1 MRRFVLHAGIART
14 ITNYKHFDTMKKF
27 MFLLLL
33 PGLFVSEV
41 FGRRID
47 SASKSRAAA
56 LVEQMTL
63 DEKLAYIG
71 GYDAFYIRAI
81 PRLGIPEIR
90 MADGPQCVR
99 NDTRSTLY
107 PCGVA
112 LAATWDRSLARAY
125 GRSLGRDARARGV
138 HIMLG
143 PGVNIYRSPLC
154 GRNFEYYG
162 EDPYLASETAKEYIE
177 GMQGEGVMA
186 TVKHFCGNNQE
197 YDRHHVSSD
206 IDERTLH
213 EIYLPTFRKAV
224 EQAGVGAV
232 MSSYNPVN
240 GQHMTENRDLAV
252 GVLRER
258 WGFEGIFMSDW
269 DATYSAAGPVN
280 NGLDLEMPGA
290 RFTNPEALRKL
301 LASGVVEERTIDE
314 KCRHILQTLIAFG
327 FLDREQKDASIPERN
342 SASDATALEVA
353 RSSMVLLKNDGLLPF
368 GRRTRR
374 VVVLGPNAAK
384 LPMGGG
390 SGEGSPFEYV
400 SVAEGLAAEKGFR
413 TTCLVSEGTTELAS
427 SGLFFTPD
435 GKPGLRS
442 EFYANRDLQGP
453 AVVTTTHP
461 EVDFFWEG
469 APAEGLP
476 EDHFSARWTGEFR
489 PARSERAIFTVS
501 GDDGYRLLVDGREVL
516 GHWSDHGVSTQTA
529 ALDVEAGRSYAIR
542 LEFYDNIRT
551 AEVKLQY
558 ASYSPAERA
567 KAIAAADAVVYCAG
581 FDQTSESENS
591 DRTFSLPA
599 GQADEIAAT
608 AALNPNLV
616 VVVNAGGG
624 VDFAS
629 FADKARAVL
638 LAWYPGQEGGS
649 AVADILTGR
658 TNPSGRLPITI
669 ERRAED
675 NPTYGS
681 YYPNVFRF
689 NDSPLQR
696 VSFDEGVFVGYRGY
710 DRSGAEPM
718 YPFGYGLSY
727 TTFEYG
733 ELEVRP
739 AGDGFEVSFTVRNT
753 GRRAGT
759 ETAQLY
765 VGDCESSVPRP
776 VRELKGYERVTLLP
790 DETKRVTVSLDRAA
804 FAFYDIYRHDF
815 VVEPGSFRI
824 EVGSSSR
831 DLKLTQTI
839 NIR

>member
-1 MRRFVLHAGIART
+1 MKHIIAT
-14 ITNYKHFDTMKKF
+14 LLSAT
-27 MFLLLL
+27 LLL
-33 PGLFVSEV
+33 PAAAQ
-41 FGRRID
+41 RITPE
-47 SASKSRAAA
+47 AKERAAA
-56 LVEQMTL
+56 LVERMTL

-71 GYDAFYIRAI
+71 GYDDFYIRAV
-81 PRLGIPEIR
+81 PRLGIPAIR

-107 PCGVA
+107 PCGIA

-125 GRSLGRDARARGV
+125 GRSMGRDARARGV

-162 EDPYLASETAKEYIE
+162 EDPCLASETAAEYIR

-186 TVKHFCGNNQE
+186 TIKHFCGNNQE

-224 EQAGVGAV
+224 EKAGVGAV
-232 MSSYNPVN
+232 MSSYNLVN
-240 GQHMTENRDLAV
+240 GQHMTENRELIE
-252 GVLRER
+252 GVLRGT

-269 DATYSAAGPVN
+269 DATYSAAGPAN
-280 NGLDLEMPGA
+280 SGLDLEMPGA
-290 RFTNPEALRKL
+290 RYTNPENLRKL
-301 LASGVVEERTIDE
+301 LATGVVAEEQIDT

-342 SASDATALEVA
+342 PASDATALEVA
-353 RSSMVLLKNDGLLPF
+353 RNSMVLLKNDGLLPF

-374 VVVLGPNAAK
+374 IVVMGPNAVK

-390 SGEGSPFEYV
+390 SGEGHPFEYV
-400 SVAEGLAAEKGFR
+400 SVAEGMAAEKGLR
-413 TTCLVSEGTTELAS
+413 VQCLTPQGTTALAA
-427 SGLFFTPD
+427 SGMFFTPD
-435 GKPGLRS
+435 GEPGLRC
-442 EFYANRDLQGP
+442 EFFANRTLEGP
-453 AVVTTTHP
+453 ASVAKTDP
-461 EVDFFWEG
+461 EVDFFWQG

-489 PARSERAIFTVS
+489 PTRSERAIFTVS
-501 GDDGYRLLVDGREVL
+501 GDDGYRLFVDGREVL
-516 GHWSDHGVSTQTA
+516 EHWADHGVSIKTA

-558 ASYSPAERA
+558 AGYSPAEQA
-567 KAIAAADAVVYCAG
+567 QTIAAADAVVYCAG

-591 DRTFSLPA
+591 DRTFALPA
-599 GQADEIAAT
+599 GQADEIVST
-608 AALNPNLV
+608 AALNQNVV

-624 VDFAS
+624 VDFTQ
-629 FADKARAVL
+629 FADRVAAVL
-638 LAWYPGQEGGS
+638 LAWYPGQEGGR

-675 NPTYGS
+675 NPTFGS
-681 YYPNVFRF
+681 YYPNVYLFQ
-689 NDSPLQR
+689 NSPLRR
-696 VSFDEGVFVGYRGY
+696 VSYDEGVFVGYRGY
-710 DRSGAEPM
+710 DRRGTEPM

-733 ELEVRP
+733 DLATTP
-739 AGDGFEVSFTVRNT
+739 AGDGWQVSFTVRNT

-759 ETAQLY
+759 ETAQVY
-765 VGDCESSVPRP
+765 VGACAPNVPRP
-776 VRELKGYERVTLLP
+776 VRELKGYERITLAP
-790 DETKRVTVSLDRAA
+790 GEEKRVTVALDRDA
-804 FAFYDIYRHDF
+804 FAYYDRNRRAF
-815 VVEPGSFRI
+815 RVEPGAFRI
-824 EVGSSSR
+824 EVGASSR
-831 DLKLTQTI
+831 DPKLTQTI
-839 NIR
+839 NID

>member
-1 MRRFVLHAGIART
+1 MKHILLTLLSIILTLSATAQRITPEAKARASE
-14 ITNYKHFDTMKKF
+14 
-27 MFLLLL
+27 L
-33 PGLFVSEV
+33 VS
-41 FGRRID
+41 R
-47 SASKSRAAA
+47 
-56 LVEQMTL
+56 MTL
-63 DEKLAYIG
+63 EEKLSYIG
-71 GYDAFYIRAI
+71 GYDGFYIRSI

-99 NDTRSTLY
+99 NDTHSTLY
-107 PCGVA
+107 PCGIA
-112 LAATWDRSLARAY
+112 LAATWDRSLARSY

-143 PGVNIYRSPLC
+143 PGVNIYRSPVC

-162 EDPYLASETAKEYIE
+162 EDPYLASETTSEYIA

-213 EIYLPTFRKAV
+213 EIYLPMFRKAV

-232 MSSYNPVN
+232 MSSYNLVN

-252 GVLRER
+252 GVLREQ

-269 DATYSAAGPVN
+269 DATYSVAGPVN

-290 RFTNPEALRKL
+290 RYTNPENLQKL
-301 LASGVVEERTIDE
+301 LAAGVVTEETIDA

-342 SASDATALEVA
+342 PESDATALEVA
-353 RSSMVLLKNDGLLPF
+353 RNSMVLLKNDGLLPF

-374 VVVLGPNAAK
+374 VVVLGPNAVK

-400 SVAEGLAAEKGFR
+400 SVAEGLAAEKGLR
-413 TTCLVSEGTTELAS
+413 VECITPRGTTALAA
-427 SGLFFTPD
+427 SGRFFTPD
-435 GKPGLRS
+435 GEPGLRC

-453 AVVTTTHP
+453 SLVTTTHP

-476 EDHFSARWTGEFR
+476 ADHFSARWTGEFR

-501 GDDGYRLLVDGREVL
+501 GDDGYRLFVDGREVL
-516 GHWSDHGVSTQTA
+516 EHWSDHGVSTKMAT
-529 ALDVEAGRSYAIR
+529 LDVEAGRRYAIR

-558 ASYSPAERA
+558 AGYSPAEHA
-567 KAIAAADAVVYCAG
+567 ETIASADAVVYCAG

-591 DRTFSLPA
+591 DRTFALPA
-599 GQADEIAAT
+599 GQADEIASVAS
-608 AALNPNLV
+608 LNPNV
-616 VVVNAGGG
+616 AVVVNAGGG
-624 VDFAS
+624 VDFTP
-629 FADKARAVL
+629 FADRVRAVL
-638 LAWYPGQEGGS
+638 LAWYPGQEGGR
-649 AVADILTGR
+649 ALADILTGR

-675 NPTYGS
+675 NPTFGS

-689 NDSPLQR
+689 QDSPLQR
-696 VSFDEGVFVGYRGY
+696 VSYDEGVFVGYRGY
-710 DRSGAEPM
+710 DRRGTEPM

-733 ELEVRP
+733 DMEVTP
-739 AGDGFEVSFTVRNT
+739 ADDGWQVSFTVKNT

-759 ETAQLY
+759 ETAQVY
-765 VGDCESSVPRP
+765 AGACGSEVPRP

-790 DETKRVTVSLDRAA
+790 GEVKRVSVRLDRSA
-804 FAFYDIYRHDF
+804 FSYYDMNLR
-815 VVEPGSFRI
+815 GFRI
-824 EVGSSSR
+824 EAGAYRIEAGSSSR
-831 DLKLTQTI
+831 DLKLSQTL
-839 NIR
+839 NID

>member
-1 MRRFVLHAGIART
+1 MKHILLTLLSIILTLSATAQRITPEAKARASE
-14 ITNYKHFDTMKKF
+14 
-27 MFLLLL
+27 L
-33 PGLFVSEV
+33 VS
-41 FGRRID
+41 R
-47 SASKSRAAA
+47 
-56 LVEQMTL
+56 MTL
-63 DEKLAYIG
+63 EEKLSYIG
-71 GYDAFYIRAI
+71 GYDGFYIRSI

-99 NDTRSTLY
+99 NDTHSTLY
-107 PCGVA
+107 PCGIA
-112 LAATWDRSLARAY
+112 LAATWDRSLARSY

-162 EDPYLASETAKEYIE
+162 EDPYLASETTSEYIA

-213 EIYLPTFRKAV
+213 EIYLPMFRKAV

-232 MSSYNPVN
+232 MSSYNLAN

-252 GVLRER
+252 GVLREQ

-269 DATYSAAGPVN
+269 DATYSVAGPVN

-290 RFTNPEALRKL
+290 RYTNPENLQKL
-301 LASGVVEERTIDE
+301 LAAGVVTEETIDA

-342 SASDATALEVA
+342 PESDATALEVA
-353 RSSMVLLKNDGLLPF
+353 RNSMVLLKNDGLLPF

-374 VVVLGPNAAK
+374 VVVLGPNAVK

-400 SVAEGLAAEKGFR
+400 SVAEGLAAEKGLR
-413 TTCLVSEGTTELAS
+413 VECITPRGTTALAA
-427 SGLFFTPD
+427 SGRFFTPD
-435 GKPGLRS
+435 GEPGLRC

-453 AVVTTTHP
+453 SLVTTTHP

-476 EDHFSARWTGEFR
+476 ADHFSARWTGEFR

-501 GDDGYRLLVDGREVL
+501 GDDGYRLFVDGREVL
-516 GHWSDHGVSTQTA
+516 EHWSDHGVSTKMAT
-529 ALDVEAGRSYAIR
+529 LDVEAGRRYAIR

-558 ASYSPAERA
+558 AGYSPAEHA
-567 KAIAAADAVVYCAG
+567 ETIASADAVVYCAG

-591 DRTFSLPA
+591 DRTFALPA
-599 GQADEIAAT
+599 GQADEIASVAS
-608 AALNPNLV
+608 LNPNV
-616 VVVNAGGG
+616 AVVVNAGGG
-624 VDFAS
+624 VDFTP
-629 FADKARAVL
+629 FADRVRAVL
-638 LAWYPGQEGGS
+638 LAWYPGQEGGR
-649 AVADILTGR
+649 ALADILTGR

-675 NPTYGS
+675 NPTFGS

-689 NDSPLQR
+689 QDSPLQR
-696 VSFDEGVFVGYRGY
+696 VSYDEGVFVGYRGY
-710 DRSGAEPM
+710 DRRGTEPM

-733 ELEVRP
+733 DMEVTP
-739 AGDGFEVSFTVRNT
+739 ADDGWQVSFTVKNT

-759 ETAQLY
+759 ETAQVY
-765 VGDCESSVPRP
+765 AGACGSEVPRP

-790 DETKRVTVSLDRAA
+790 GEVKRVSVRLDRSA
-804 FAFYDIYRHDF
+804 FSYYDMNLR
-815 VVEPGSFRI
+815 GFRI
-824 EVGSSSR
+824 EAGAYRIEAGSSSR
-831 DLKLTQTI
+831 DLKLSQTL
-839 NIR
+839 NID

>member
-1 MRRFVLHAGIART
+1 
-14 ITNYKHFDTMKKF
+14 MKYLC
-27 MFLLLL
+27 LLF
-33 PGLFVSEV
+33 LFV
-41 FGRRID
+41 FGG
-47 SASKSRAAA
+47 SAALSGQEIGESAKSRAAA
-56 LVEQMTL
+56 LVSQMTL
-63 DEKLAYIG
+63 DEKLSYIG

-186 TVKHFCGNNQE
+186 TIKHFCGNNQE

-224 EQAGVGAV
+224 EEAGVGAV
-232 MSSYNPVN
+232 MSSYNLVN

-252 GVLRER
+252 DVLRGK

-269 DATYSAAGPVN
+269 DATYSVAGPVN

-290 RFTNPEALRKL
+290 RYTNPENLKKL
-301 LASGVVEERTIDE
+301 LASGVVEECAIDE

-342 SASDATALEVA
+342 PASDATALDVA
-353 RSSMVLLKNDGLLPF
+353 RRSMVLLKNDGLLPF

-374 VVVLGPNAAK
+374 VVVLGPNAVK

-400 SVAEGLAAEKGFR
+400 SVAEGLGAEKGFR
-413 TTCLVSEGTTELAS
+413 TTCLVPEGTTSLAA
-427 SGLFFTPD
+427 SGRFFTPD
-435 GKPGLRS
+435 GEPGLRC
-442 EFYANRDLQGP
+442 EFYPNRTLEGP
-453 AVVTTTHP
+453 AVVTATHP
-461 EVDFFWEG
+461 GVDFFWEG

-476 EDHFSARWTGEFR
+476 EDHFSACWTGEFR

-516 GHWSDHGVSTQTA
+516 EHWSDHGVSTKTA
-529 ALDVEAGRSYAIR
+529 TLDVEAGRSYALR

-558 ASYSPAERA
+558 ASYSPAEQA
-567 KAIAAADAVVYCAG
+567 QTIAAADAVVYCAG
-581 FDQTSESENS
+581 FDQTSESENF
-591 DRTFSLPA
+591 DRTFSLPE
-599 GQADEIAAT
+599 GQAGEIAAA

-616 VVVNAGGG
+616 VVVNAGGA
-624 VDFAS
+624 VDFAP

-638 LAWYPGQEGGS
+638 LAWYPGQEGGR

-669 ERRAED
+669 ERRAEE
-675 NPTYGS
+675 NPTYES
-681 YYPNVFRF
+681 YRPNVFLF
-689 NDSPLQR
+689 QNSPLRR
-696 VSFDEGVFVGYRGY
+696 VSYDEGVFVGYRGY
-710 DRSGAEPM
+710 DRRGTEPL

-727 TTFEYG
+727 TTFAYG
-733 ELEVRP
+733 DLEVRP

-765 VGDCESSVPRP
+765 IGACNPGVPRP
-776 VRELKGYERVTLLP
+776 VRELKGYECVTLAP
-790 DETKRVTVSLDRAA
+790 GETKRVEILLPRDA
-804 FAFYDIYRHDF
+804 FAYYDIVRHDF
-815 VVEPGSFRI
+815 TVEPGAFRL

-831 DLKLTQTI
+831 DLKLEKTL
-839 NIR
+839 NID

>member
-1 MRRFVLHAGIART
+1 MKRVLIPFLTCCLSLSAAAQT
-14 ITNYKHFDTMKKF
+14 ITPAAK
-27 MFLLLL
+27 
-33 PGLFVSEV
+33 
-41 FGRRID
+41 
-47 SASKSRAAA
+47 ARAAA
-56 LVEQMTL
+56 LVSQMTL
-63 DEKLAYIG
+63 EEKLAYIG

-81 PRLGIPEIR
+81 PRLGIPAIR

-107 PCGVA
+107 PCGAA

-162 EDPYLASETAKEYIE
+162 EDPYLASETAREYIE
-177 GMQGEGVMA
+177 GMQAEGVMA
-186 TVKHFCGNNQE
+186 TIKHFCGNNQE

-213 EIYLPTFRKAV
+213 EIYLPAFRKAV
-224 EQAGVGAV
+224 EEAHVGAV
-232 MSSYNPVN
+232 MSSYNLVN
-240 GQHMTENRDLAV
+240 GQHMTENRDLTV

-269 DATYSAAGPVN
+269 DATYSVAGPVN

-290 RFTNPEALRKL
+290 RYTNPEAVQRL

-327 FLDREQKDASIPERN
+327 FLDREQQNASIPERN
-342 SASDATALEVA
+342 PESDATALEVA
-353 RSSMVLLKNDGLLPF
+353 RQSMVLLKNEGLLPL
-368 GRRTRR
+368 GRKVRK
-374 VVVLGPNAAK
+374 VVVLGPNALK

-390 SGEGSPFEYV
+390 SGEGSPFAYV
-400 SVAEGLAAEKGFR
+400 SVADGLAAEKGLR
-413 TTCLVSEGTTELAS
+413 VECLTPQGSTALAA
-427 SGLFFTPD
+427 SGRFFTPD
-435 GKPGLRS
+435 GAPGLRG
-442 EFYANRDLQGP
+442 EFFPNRALEGP
-453 AVVTTTHP
+453 AVVTTTDP
-461 EVDFFWEG
+461 AVDFFWEG
-469 APAEGLP
+469 APAKGLP

-489 PARSERAIFTVS
+489 PARSEHAIFTVS
-501 GDDGYRLLVDGREVL
+501 GDDGYRLFIDDREVL
-516 GHWSDHGVSTQTA
+516 GHWSDHGVSTKTA
-529 ALDVEAGRSYAIR
+529 TLEVEAGRHYAVR

-558 ASYSPAERA
+558 ASHAPAEQA
-567 KAIAAADAVVYCAG
+567 QTLAAADAVVYCAG

-599 GQADEIAAT
+599 GQAEEIAAA
-608 AALNPNLV
+608 AALNPNLI

-624 VDFAS
+624 IDFTP
-629 FADKARAVL
+629 FADHARAIL
-638 LAWYPGQEGGS
+638 HAWYPGQEGGR

-658 TNPSGRLPITI
+658 TNPSGRLPISI

-675 NPTYGS
+675 NPTFGS
-681 YYPNVFRF
+681 YRPNVFRF
-689 NDSPLQR
+689 QDSPLQR
-696 VSFDEGVFVGYRGY
+696 VSYDEGIFLGYRGY
-710 DRSGAEPM
+710 DRLGTEPL

-727 TTFEYG
+727 TTFAYDA
-733 ELEVRP
+733 LEATP
-739 AGDGFEVSFTVRNT
+739 AGDGWKVSFTVKNT

-765 VGDCESSVPRP
+765 VGACNPSLPRP
-776 VRELKGYERVTLLP
+776 VRELKGYERVTLAP
-790 DETKRVTVSLDRAA
+790 GETKRVEILLPRDA
-804 FAFYDIYRHDF
+804 FACYDIVRHDF
-815 VVEPGSFRI
+815 RVEPGAYRI
-824 EVGSSSR
+824 EAGASSR
-831 DLKLTQTI
+831 NPQLTQI
-839 NIR
+839 LNID

>member
-1 MRRFVLHAGIART
+1 MKHILLTLLSIILTLSATAQRITPEAKARASE
-14 ITNYKHFDTMKKF
+14 
-27 MFLLLL
+27 L
-33 PGLFVSEV
+33 VS
-41 FGRRID
+41 R
-47 SASKSRAAA
+47 
-56 LVEQMTL
+56 MTL
-63 DEKLAYIG
+63 EEKLSYIG
-71 GYDAFYIRAI
+71 GYDGFYIRSI

-99 NDTRSTLY
+99 NDTHSTLY
-107 PCGVA
+107 PCGIA
-112 LAATWDRSLARAY
+112 LAATWDRSLARSY

-162 EDPYLASETAKEYIE
+162 EDPYLASETTSEYIA

-213 EIYLPTFRKAV
+213 EIYLPMFRKAV

-232 MSSYNPVN
+232 MSSYNLVN

-252 GVLRER
+252 GVLREQ

-269 DATYSAAGPVN
+269 DATYSVAGPVN

-290 RFTNPEALRKL
+290 RYTNPENLQKL
-301 LASGVVEERTIDE
+301 LAAGVVTEETIDA

-342 SASDATALEVA
+342 PESDATALEVA
-353 RSSMVLLKNDGLLPF
+353 RNSMVLLKNDGLLPF

-374 VVVLGPNAAK
+374 VVVLGPNAVK

-400 SVAEGLAAEKGFR
+400 SVAEGLAAEKGLR
-413 TTCLVSEGTTELAS
+413 VECITPRGTTALAA
-427 SGLFFTPD
+427 SGRFFTPD
-435 GKPGLRS
+435 GEPGLRC

-453 AVVTTTHP
+453 SLVTTTHP

-476 EDHFSARWTGEFR
+476 ADHFSARWTGEFR

-501 GDDGYRLLVDGREVL
+501 GDDGYRLFVDGREVL
-516 GHWSDHGVSTQTA
+516 EHWSDHGVSTKMAT
-529 ALDVEAGRSYAIR
+529 LDVEAGRRYAIR

-558 ASYSPAERA
+558 AGYSPAEHA
-567 KAIAAADAVVYCAG
+567 ETNASADAVVYCAG

-591 DRTFSLPA
+591 DRTFALPA
-599 GQADEIAAT
+599 GQADEIASVAS
-608 AALNPNLV
+608 LNPNV
-616 VVVNAGGG
+616 AVVVNAGGG
-624 VDFAS
+624 VDFTP
-629 FADKARAVL
+629 FADRVRAVL
-638 LAWYPGQEGGS
+638 LAWYPGQEGGR
-649 AVADILTGR
+649 ALADILTGR

-675 NPTYGS
+675 NPTFGS

-689 NDSPLQR
+689 QDSPLQR
-696 VSFDEGVFVGYRGY
+696 VSYDEGVFVGYRGY
-710 DRSGAEPM
+710 DRRGTEPM

-733 ELEVRP
+733 DMEVTP
-739 AGDGFEVSFTVRNT
+739 ADDGWQVSFTVKNT

-759 ETAQLY
+759 ETAQVY
-765 VGDCESSVPRP
+765 AGACGSEVPRP

-790 DETKRVTVSLDRAA
+790 GEVKRVSVRLDRSA
-804 FAFYDIYRHDF
+804 FSYYDMNLR
-815 VVEPGSFRI
+815 GFRI
-824 EVGSSSR
+824 EAGAYRIEAGSSSR
-831 DLKLTQTI
+831 DLKLSQTL
-839 NIR
+839 NID

>member
-1 MRRFVLHAGIART
+1 M
-14 ITNYKHFDTMKKF
+14 KHI
-27 MFLLLL
+27 LLTLL
-33 PGLFVSEV
+33 SIILTLSATA
-41 FGRRID
+41 RRITPEAKAR
-47 SASKSRAAA
+47 ASELVSR
-56 LVEQMTL
+56 MTL
-63 DEKLAYIG
+63 EEKLSYIG
-71 GYDAFYIRAI
+71 GYDGFYIRSI

-99 NDTRSTLY
+99 NDTHSTLY
-107 PCGVA
+107 PCGIA
-112 LAATWDRSLARAY
+112 LAATWDRSLAHSY

-162 EDPYLASETAKEYIE
+162 EDPYLASETASAYIA

-213 EIYLPTFRKAV
+213 EIYLPMFRKAV

-232 MSSYNPVN
+232 MSSYNLVN

-269 DATYSAAGPVN
+269 DATYSVAGPVN

-290 RFTNPEALRKL
+290 RYTNPENLQKL
-301 LASGVVEERTIDE
+301 LAAGVVTEETIDA

-342 SASDATALEVA
+342 PESDATALEVA
-353 RSSMVLLKNDGLLPF
+353 RNSMVLLKNDGLLPF

-374 VVVLGPNAAK
+374 VVVLGPNAVK

-400 SVAEGLAAEKGFR
+400 SVAEGLAAEKGLR
-413 TTCLVSEGTTELAS
+413 VECLTPRGTTALAA
-427 SGLFFTPD
+427 SGRFFTPD
-435 GKPGLRS
+435 GEPGLRC

-453 AVVTTTHP
+453 SVVTTTHP

-476 EDHFSARWTGEFR
+476 ADHFSARWTGEFR

-501 GDDGYRLLVDGREVL
+501 GDDGYRLFVDGREVL
-516 GHWSDHGVSTQTA
+516 EHWSDHGVSTKTA
-529 ALDVEAGRSYAIR
+529 TLDVEAGRRYAIR

-558 ASYSPAERA
+558 AGYSPAEHA
-567 KAIAAADAVVYCAG
+567 ETIASADAVVYCAG

-591 DRTFSLPA
+591 DRTFALPA
-599 GQADEIAAT
+599 GQADEIASVAS
-608 AALNPNLV
+608 LNPNV
-616 VVVNAGGG
+616 AVVVNAGGG
-624 VDFAS
+624 VDFTP
-629 FADKARAVL
+629 FADRVRAVL
-638 LAWYPGQEGGS
+638 LAWYPGQEGGR
-649 AVADILTGR
+649 ALADILTGR

-675 NPTYGS
+675 NPTFGS

-689 NDSPLQR
+689 QDSPLQR
-696 VSFDEGVFVGYRGY
+696 VSYDEGVFVGYRGY
-710 DRSGAEPM
+710 DRRGTEPM

-727 TTFEYG
+727 TTFAISKPKYRKGVLTVKVKNTG
-733 ELEVRP
+733 ERDGDEV
-739 AGDGFEVSFTVRNT
+739 VQVYVRNPKDT
-753 GRRAGT
+753 DGPLKTLRAFRRVRVKAGESADVSISLPRST
-759 ETAQLY
+759 FELWDEETNTMRVVPGKY
-765 VGDCESSVPRP
+765 VLMVGNSSADEDLRKITVK
-776 VRELKGYERVTLLP
+776 VR
-790 DETKRVTVSLDRAA
+790 
-804 FAFYDIYRHDF
+804 
-815 VVEPGSFRI
+815 
-824 EVGSSSR
+824 
-831 DLKLTQTI
+831 
-839 NIR
+839 

>member
-1 MRRFVLHAGIART
+1 MKHILLTLLSIILTLSATAQRITPEAKARASE
-14 ITNYKHFDTMKKF
+14 
-27 MFLLLL
+27 L
-33 PGLFVSEV
+33 VS
-41 FGRRID
+41 R
-47 SASKSRAAA
+47 
-56 LVEQMTL
+56 MTL
-63 DEKLAYIG
+63 EEKLSYIG
-71 GYDAFYIRAI
+71 GYDGFYIRSI

-99 NDTRSTLY
+99 NDTHSTLY
-107 PCGVA
+107 PCGIA
-112 LAATWDRSLARAY
+112 LAATWDRSLARSY

-154 GRNFEYYG
+154 GRNFVYYG
-162 EDPYLASETAKEYIE
+162 EDPYLASETTSEYIA

-213 EIYLPTFRKAV
+213 EIYLPMIRKAV

-232 MSSYNPVN
+232 MSSYNLVN

-252 GVLRER
+252 GVLREQ

-269 DATYSAAGPVN
+269 DATYSVAGPVN

-290 RFTNPEALRKL
+290 RYTNPENLQKL
-301 LASGVVEERTIDE
+301 LAAGVVTEETIDA

-342 SASDATALEVA
+342 PESDATALEVA
-353 RSSMVLLKNDGLLPF
+353 RNSMVLLKNDGLLPF

-374 VVVLGPNAAK
+374 VVVLGPNAVK

-400 SVAEGLAAEKGFR
+400 SVAEGLAAEKGLR
-413 TTCLVSEGTTELAS
+413 VECITPRGTTALAA
-427 SGLFFTPD
+427 SGRFFTPD
-435 GKPGLRS
+435 GEPGLRC
-442 EFYANRDLQGP
+442 EFYANRDLQVP
-453 AVVTTTHP
+453 SLVTTTHP

-476 EDHFSARWTGEFR
+476 ADHFSARWTGEFR

-501 GDDGYRLLVDGREVL
+501 GDDGSRLIVDGREVL
-516 GHWSDHGVSTQTA
+516 EHWSDHGVSTKMAT
-529 ALDVEAGRSYAIR
+529 LDVEAGRRYAIR

-558 ASYSPAERA
+558 AGYSPAEHA
-567 KAIAAADAVVYCAG
+567 ETIASADAVVYCAG

-591 DRTFSLPA
+591 DRTFALPA
-599 GQADEIAAT
+599 GQADEIASVAS
-608 AALNPNLV
+608 LNPNV
-616 VVVNAGGG
+616 AVVVNAGGG
-624 VDFAS
+624 VDFTP
-629 FADKARAVL
+629 FADRVRAVL
-638 LAWYPGQEGGS
+638 LAWYPGQEGGR
-649 AVADILTGR
+649 ALADILTGR

-675 NPTYGS
+675 NPTFGS

-689 NDSPLQR
+689 QDSPLQR
-696 VSFDEGVFVGYRGY
+696 VSYDEGVFVGYRGY
-710 DRSGAEPM
+710 DRRGTEPM

-733 ELEVRP
+733 DMEVTP
-739 AGDGFEVSFTVRNT
+739 ADDGWQVSFTVKNT

-759 ETAQLY
+759 ETAQVY
-765 VGDCESSVPRP
+765 AGACGSEVPRP

-790 DETKRVTVSLDRAA
+790 GEVKRVSVRLDRSA
-804 FAFYDIYRHDF
+804 FSYYDMNLR
-815 VVEPGSFRI
+815 GFRI
-824 EVGSSSR
+824 EAGAYRIEAGSSSR
-831 DLKLTQTI
+831 DLKLSQTL
-839 NIR
+839 NID